1 MEHATYPSLNGRV
14 VLVTGGATGIGAALV
29 DAFARNQA
37 KVAFVDID
45 VAGAEG
51 LLRRLAPA
59 THPPMFLPCDLTD
72 VASLRT
78 AVETVAERLG
88 PIGVLVNNAAND
100 ERHALDAVTPEYWD
114 QALAVN
120 LRHQFFAAQAVRPHM
135 QRLGGGAI
143 INVSSTAWM
152 SPGPNLVA
160 YATAKSAVIGLT
172 RSLALEL
179 GEDDIRVN
187 AIAPGA
193 IMTERQMRLWHTEA
207 SADEMVARQYL
218 HRRMVEQDVTGA
230 VLFLASDDSRMITK
244 QCLQVDAGLR

>member
-59 THPPMFLPCDLTD
+59 AHPAMFLPCDLTD
-72 VASLRT
+72 IASLRT

-135 QRLGGGAI
+135 QRLGGGSI
-143 INVSSTAWM
+143 INISSTAWM
-152 SPGPNLVA
+152 SPGPDLVA
-160 YATAKSAVIGLT
+160 YATAKSAVVGLT

-207 SADEMVARQYL
+207 SADQMVAKQYL

>member
-78 AVETVAERLG
+78 VVETVAERLG

-100 ERHALDAVTPEYWD
+100 ERHALDEVTPEYWD